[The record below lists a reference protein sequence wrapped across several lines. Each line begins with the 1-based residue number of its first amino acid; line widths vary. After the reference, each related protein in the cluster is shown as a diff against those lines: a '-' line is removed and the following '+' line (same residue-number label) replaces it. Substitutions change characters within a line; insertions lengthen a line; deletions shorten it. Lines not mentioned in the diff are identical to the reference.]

1 MTLFVDTQ
9 HGRGHSG
16 DLGPLLRRYLVPR
29 SLVVDQHLDHGDVLV
44 IGNGPNGSAL
54 RIGIEVKR
62 AGDVLVCMEDGRFG
76 GLGGQLEGMHQDYDL
91 SWLVVEDELRP
102 DVDSGV
108 LMKRLPSVRL
118 QRAGRS
124 QRKRS
129 KTETSG
135 RSDGQSSGRFVPAL
149 YGSSRTVTYAALM
162 KWTTSMQVLSIYKYG
177 KPLFV
182 WNTKTADETA
192 QWIVS
197 QYRFWTDKEFEAHK
211 SMRLFNTALVQ
222 KDGRGRRR
230 SVGFMSEARK
240 RRMAFANV
248 FDGMGYDRAA
258 NVSTKFSSIEE
269 MVRATV
275 EELQV
280 KGSGRGQKD
289 GVGEIVAKKMW
300 EQIRERRR

>member
-9 HGRGHSG
+9 HGPGHSG
-16 DLGPLLRRYLVPR
+16 DLGPLLRRYLIPS
-29 SLVVDQHLDHGDVLV
+29 SLVVDQRLNHGDILI

-62 AGDVLVCMEDGRFG
+62 IADALTCMEDGRLS
-76 GLGGQLEGMHQDYDL
+76 GLDGQLEGMHRDFDL

-102 DVDSGV
+102 DRDSGV
-108 LMKRLPSVRL
+108 LMRRLASVRL
-118 QRAGRS
+118 QRARRGS
-124 QRKRS
+124 KSRS
-129 KTETSG
+129 KTETDTT
-135 RSDGQSSGRFVPAL
+135 SDGRFVPAM
-149 YGSSRTVTYAALM
+149 YGSGRTVTYAAVM
-162 KWTTSMQVLSIYKYG
+162 KWLTSLQAGSIYKYG

-182 WNTKTADETA
+182 WGTRNPDETA

-197 QYRFWTDKEFEAHK
+197 QYRFWTDKKFEAHK
-211 SMRLFNTALVQ
+211 SMQLFNTALQQ
-222 KDGRGRRR
+222 KEQRNGRR

-240 RRMAFANV
+240 RRMHFANV

-258 NVSTKFSSIEE
+258 NISTKFSSIED

-280 KGSGRGQKD
+280 KGSGRGKRD
-289 GVGEIVAKKMW
+289 GVGETVAKKMY
-300 EQIRERRR
+300 EQIREKRR

>member
-1 MTLFVDTQ
+1 MLFVDTQ
-9 HGRGHSG
+9 HGPGHSG
-16 DLGPLLRRYLVPR
+16 DLAPLLRRYLVPA

-44 IGNGPNGSAL
+44 VGNGPNGSAL

-62 AGDVLVCMEDGRFG
+62 VGDVLLCMEDGRFG

-118 QRAGRS
+118 QRTGRGVK
-124 QRKRS
+124 RRS
-129 KTETSG
+129 KMETSNG
-135 RSDGQSSGRFVPAL
+135 ANASGRFVPAL
-149 YGSSRTVTYAALM
+149 YGSSRTMTYAALM
-162 KWTTSMQVLSIYKYG
+162 KWTTSMQVLSIHTYG

-182 WNTKTADETA
+182 WNTKNADETA

-211 SMRLFNTALVQ
+211 SMRLFNTALQQ

-230 SVGFMSEARK
+230 TVGFMSEARK
-240 RRMAFANV
+240 RRMAFANI

-258 NVSTKFSSIEE
+258 NVSTKFSSIED
-269 MVRATV
+269 MCRATV
-275 EELQV
+275 EELMV
-280 KGSGRGQKD
+280 KGSGRGKKD
-289 GVGEIVAKKMW
+289 GVGEKVAKKMY